1 MREQAGLIQQELM
14 KVMDDVRLLDER
26 ADNLSRHFD
35 QAEEDVRQIRTSAGK
50 IVGKAEKIAE
60 LEMEEDAPPALAEG
74 GGGDGAG
81 EGLFEQPGGA
91 STGDR

>member
-14 KVMDDVRLLDER
+14 KVMEDVRRLDER
-26 ADNLSRHFD
+26 AGKLSRHFR
-35 QAEEDVRQIRTSAGK
+35 QAEEDVRQIRTSAGR

-81 EGLFEQPGGA
+81 EGLLEQPFAGPV
-91 STGDR
+91 DW